1 MSVLRWIKNE
11 KRKLKLKSIKTYQ
24 SFFKNIKKQSKA
36 LKNLLINLKKNKKK
50 LLVMVP
56 QLKEM

>member
-24 SFFKNIKKQSKA
+24 SFLKDIKKQSKA